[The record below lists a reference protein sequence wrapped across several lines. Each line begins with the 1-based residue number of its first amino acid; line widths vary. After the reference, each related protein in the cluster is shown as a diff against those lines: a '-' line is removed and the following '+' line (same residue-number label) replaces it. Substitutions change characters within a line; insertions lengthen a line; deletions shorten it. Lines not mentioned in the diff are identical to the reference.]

1 MPGINA
7 YEFVILIVL
16 ALVILGPERLPQY
29 ARNLARWARQA
40 RDMAED
46 AKGRFKEETGTDFD
60 EVDWKR
66 YDPRQYDP
74 RRIIRDALSNEY
86 GEDFRETRSAVTG
99 TLDSARAAT
108 DPRELFRGRSTG
120 STAAAPSGGVPPA
133 AAKPASGAIAAGMAG
148 AATPGADPPP
158 SAAGARSAG
167 PAGSAGSSG
176 ATGSSGADAAGEAAA
191 GDADPGGQTDGA
203 PLAPFDSEAT

>member
-46 AKGRFKEETGTDFD
+46 AKGRFKDETGTDFD
-60 EVDWKR
+60 DVDWKR

-74 RRIIRDALSNEY
+74 RRIIRDALSDEY
-86 GEDFRETRSAVTG
+86 GDDFRETRSAVTG

-108 DPRELFRGRSTG
+108 DPRELFRSRN
-120 STAAAPSGGVPPA
+120 TASAAGAAPSGGVPPA
-133 AAKPASGAIAAGMAG
+133 AAKRPSGAIAAGMAG
-148 AATPGADPPP
+148 AGAAT
-158 SAAGARSAG
+158 
-167 PAGSAGSSG
+167 SS
-176 ATGSSGADAAGEAAA
+176 ADAAASAAVGHAAENVDPADQVDTAAA
-191 GDADPGGQTDGA
+191 
-203 PLAPFDSEAT
+203 APFDAEAT